1 MTAGQITGPLYEDS
15 DLAFPTLLHPA
26 FAAPEPSYIYI
37 RIYTYVHLRK
47 HTYLYI
53 YTHTRCGGW
62 MDGWMD
68 GWMHGCIR
76 IYICIHKHK
85 TLNPKPYVSISTIR
99 CTHSGI
105 WCHRKAKASLGSGVP
120 GFRVQRFRIWGLRF
134 FFEV

>member
-1 MTAGQITGPLYEDS
+1 
-15 DLAFPTLLHPA
+15 
-26 FAAPEPSYIYI
+26 
-37 RIYTYVHLRK
+37 
-47 HTYLYI
+47 
-53 YTHTRCGGW
+53 
-62 MDGWMD
+62 MD

-134 FFEV
+134 FFEVLGFRFRVQRFRIWSLGVLF